1 MQAGC
6 RIYQANSANEAL
18 TLLEYQAERRNM
30 EALVVLAAEVDAG
43 GLHLVETMWQRGFRP
58 PPTLLIDRAG
68 EVGHAL
74 RAVRSG
80 VREYLLPHDGE
91 ALREWRT
98 GRFVEESAR
107 RMQHRQSAASVRQ
120 VQVRRAPSPEAAP
133 ELRWDAAS
141 HTIYMGDR
149 DAVQLS
155 PAEARTFEMLYKHRG
170 RTVGID
176 ELITATLT
184 AEQERDPQR
193 EIQLLRT
200 HLARLR
206 RRLAA
211 YPCFAYRIENLR
223 GAGYV
228 ML

>member
-1 MQAGC
+1 
-6 RIYQANSANEAL
+6 
-18 TLLEYQAERRNM
+18 M
-30 EALVVLAAEVDAG
+30 EALVVFAAEVDAG
-43 GLHLVETMWQRGFRP
+43 GLQLVETMWQRGFRP
-58 PPTLLIDRAG
+58 APTLLIDRAG
-68 EVGHAL
+68 EVDHAL

-91 ALREWRT
+91 ALREWRA

-107 RMQHRQSAASVRQ
+107 RMQHRQPAAVRQ
-120 VQVRRAPSPEAAP
+120 AQIRRAPSPDVAP

-176 ELITATLT
+176 ELISATLT

-211 YPCFAYRIENLR
+211 YPFFAYRIENLR